1 MTKKQLKHKAQDD
14 IMHNAMNSWR
24 QLKEYGRFNGA
35 SEELVEYEKIMRH
48 ELARIEK
55 LFGIIPM
62 SSK

>member
-1 MTKKQLKHKAQDD
+1 
-14 IMHNAMNSWR
+14 MNSWR